1 MLLWM
6 WGCGASRSTST
17 ATNDTYLTAK
27 ERARLN
33 QQAQQS
39 STSGGDVDA
48 RADNYDASDRS
59 ARRRDWEDDDYY
71 YTRQVRRYSTGVW
84 YDPWFDPWCSPSWAW
99 RSAWWG
105 PSWGWGW
112 NTGWAAMPGWYYTP
126 GWGWT
131 YYAGY
136 WGPTYYAGPVWYDRG
151 WTSSAPARRLN
162 YAPRTY
168 TAPRGNT
175 IYTPPRSG
183 AVGSST
189 TTPPRRT
196 TAPAPTTRP
205 SSSPSVRPSSAPSSP
220 RPSMSSGSTGG
231 GIRTSSGTTRPR

>member
-1 MLLWM
+1 VLLWM

-17 ATNDTYLTAK
+17 AMNDTYLTAK
-27 ERARLN
+27 ERARLS

-39 STSGGDVDA
+39 STSDVDA
-48 RADNYDASDRS
+48 RADNYDTSDRS
-59 ARRRDWEDDDYY
+59 ERRRDWEDDDYY
-71 YTRQVRRYSTGVW
+71 YTRRIRRYSTGVW

-105 PSWGWGW
+105 PAWGWGW
-112 NTGWAAMPGWYYTP
+112 NTGWAVMPGWYYTP

-136 WGPTYYAGPVWYDRG
+136 WGPVYYAGPVWYDRG
-151 WTSSAPARRLN
+151 WTSGMPAPRPN
-162 YAPRTY
+162 YMPRTY

-183 AVGSST
+183 SVSSPT
-189 TTPPRRT
+189 ANPSRRT
-196 TAPAPTTRP
+196 TAPVSRP
-205 SSSPSVRPSSAPSSP
+205 SSSPAVRPSYAPSSP
-220 RPSMSSGSTGG
+220 RPSMSSGSTGT